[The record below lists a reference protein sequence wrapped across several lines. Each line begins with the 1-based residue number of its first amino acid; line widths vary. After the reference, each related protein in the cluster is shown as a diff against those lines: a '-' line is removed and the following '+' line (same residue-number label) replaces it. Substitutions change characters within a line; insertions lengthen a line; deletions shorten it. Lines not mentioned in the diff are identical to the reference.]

1 MRCRFNHYVFYLPI
15 TASFIAATSELARSV
30 TQKDPC
36 DDFDLNV
43 LPEDFVSSSKELPIS
58 SEAVDDY
65 VHSNQ
70 NEEAKLVGG
79 TIDPSPGNPTVQI
92 SEFHSSFPAH
102 HLEEPLAQQL
112 SSANRGKLKATDVNQ
127 SFASKKSRHA
137 ETSGNNDSAL
147 KIEKDPLHDP
157 VTGTDQPFF
166 QPHGIDQIINHEPE
180 EELPPEKISS
190 PDDQTSCSE
199 AVDHTAHSNQHASA
213 DQKPV
218 EETKRPLK
226 KIISVPIPESHSS
239 FFAHHGKDPLAQ
251 RLTSASPGE
260 YKDSVMGKDQPYF
273 KSDESDRTSNGEP
286 QEKLPEEK
294 INSSDEETTSSEV
307 VDHFVPLNP
316 AAAHKLV
323 EETITP
329 MEEIT
334 PAPISEL
341 PLILSPHHGGDPP
354 APRLPSTSPGE
365 HKASHLIPISRS
377 KESEQD
383 EIYVNSELTSNI
395 EKCVPLQVSVTGTDQ
410 PSFKP
415 DGSGQISN
423 RVSGEELAAQK
434 ISSSSE
440 KHISLE
446 DVDRSVYSNQHTSAD
461 DKPVE
466 EKIRPLGEI
475 TSVPISE
482 PHSGFFAHQGEDPL
496 LVQQLS
502 STSSGKRKICDFN
515 QGSSSKK
522 PKQDDITRKN
532 DPTLKSDKRAF
543 LQISAMGIT
552 QSHLK
557 SKGIIRDKKP
567 PTKFANFELPPEIQ
581 RNKQGA
587 KRENH
592 APP

>member
-1 MRCRFNHYVFYLPI
+1 
-15 TASFIAATSELARSV
+15 
-30 TQKDPC
+30 
-36 DDFDLNV
+36 
-43 LPEDFVSSSKELPIS
+43 
-58 SEAVDDY
+58 
-65 VHSNQ
+65 
-70 NEEAKLVGG
+70 
-79 TIDPSPGNPTVQI
+79 
-92 SEFHSSFPAH
+92 
-102 HLEEPLAQQL
+102 
-112 SSANRGKLKATDVNQ
+112 
-127 SFASKKSRHA
+127 
-137 ETSGNNDSAL
+137 
-147 KIEKDPLHDP
+147 
-157 VTGTDQPFF
+157 
-166 QPHGIDQIINHEPE
+166 
-180 EELPPEKISS
+180 
-190 PDDQTSCSE
+190 
-199 AVDHTAHSNQHASA
+199 
-213 DQKPV
+213 
-218 EETKRPLK
+218 
-226 KIISVPIPESHSS
+226 
-239 FFAHHGKDPLAQ
+239 
-251 RLTSASPGE
+251 
-260 YKDSVMGKDQPYF
+260 
-273 KSDESDRTSNGEP
+273 
-286 QEKLPEEK
+286 
-294 INSSDEETTSSEV
+294 
-307 VDHFVPLNP
+307 
-316 AAAHKLV
+316 
-323 EETITP
+323 

-383 EIYVNSELTSNI
+383 EIYVNSELTFNI

-446 DVDRSVYSNQHTSAD
+446 DVDRSVHSNQHTSAD

-466 EKIRPLGEI
+466 ETIRPLGEI

-482 PHSGFFAHQGEDPL
+482 SHSSFFAHQGEDPL

-515 QGSSSKK
+515 QGSSSKR
-522 PKQDDITRKN
+522 PKQDDIARKN

-587 KRENH
+587 KRETH
-592 APP
+592 APVREKPSHEMVVLALPVQTGFKPSQPKPAADSASTSAPSLDANRKQPRYKSLNKIVQAAKMNEQNKSKAK